1 MKAEIHPELFEC
13 KVSCSGC
20 GTEFTTFSTRSE
32 IRVEVCSQ
40 CHPFFTGKQA
50 RIVDTEG
57 RVEKFIKKFEGKE
70 VRVSK
75 RKRKQAVAE
84 EERVAL
90 LEREAHMAAEKA
102 AEEKALREEARKK
115 RVEERAARQAAQAQ
129 KEESPEAEAVSTAED
144 VSPDASLAPEA
155 GGEAEA
161 VSVAEDASPDPEPE
175 RNEVFPHTDREKLE
189 EFIRRPENIDLMKKA
204 SDEGRPAVDPLGH
217 KLSKEFGVSDKDDD
231 PKRWDNTRR
240 WIGSIVKG
248 VMERIGYEVD
258 RTRGRNGNVPIS
270 GNPVFSSGSCYKQ
283 KEKSP
288 LADATAAVAED
299 ASPDASTAPEPGGEA
314 DTVHPEV
321 YEKLK
326 EVAKSGGIIHYGDV
340 ALLAGLDMGNPGDR
354 GKLGEIL
361 GAISMREHEAGR
373 PLLSAVS
380 VGARDNK
387 PSAGFFNLAM
397 ELGRLQA
404 GDDEEAFFAEE
415 LKKVYAA
422 WS

>member
-13 KVSCSGC
+13 KVSCSSC
-20 GTEFTTFSTRSE
+20 GTEFTTFSTRNE

-57 RVEKFIKKFEGKE
+57 RVEKFVKKFEGKE
-70 VRVSK
+70 SRVSK

-84 EERVAL
+84 EEKAAR
-90 LEREAHMAAEKA
+90 LEREARLAEEKV

-115 RVEERAARQAAQAQ
+115 RAEERAARQAAQAE
-129 KEESPEAEAVSTAED
+129 KEESPDAEAVAVAESA
-144 VSPDASLAPEA
+144 SPAPAPEPA
-155 GGEAEA
+155 PKRKG
-161 VSVAEDASPDPEPE
+161 
-175 RNEVFPHTDREKLE
+175 VFPHIDREKLG
-189 EFIRRPENIDLMKKA
+189 EFIERPENVDLMKKA
-204 SDEGRPAVDPLGH
+204 SDEGRSAVDPLGH
-217 KLSKEFGVSDKDDD
+217 ELSKEFGVSKKEDAPEKWNET
-231 PKRWDNTRR
+231 KM
-240 WIGSIVKG
+240 WIGRRVKK
-248 VMERIGYEVD
+248 VMEGIGHELV
-258 RTRGRNGNVPIS
+258 RKGEPIVE
-270 GNPVFSSGSCYKQ
+270 NPVFSTGSCYKP

-422 WS
+422 WR